1 MENSGPGRNSIR
13 GVGLDN
19 GLSPSQLTCGNSV
32 MSGHVALDIKLTKLL
47 ERQGHESQQ
56 NEKSEL

>member
-47 ERQGHESQQ
+47 ERRGHES
-56 NEKSEL
+56 